1 MIEFNAFFL
10 SEFFSK
16 VVIELLLVA
25 VLAAMFIALGV
36 AKLGSKAIHKR
47 ADEVN
52 DFDKDPGLS
61 VYLDTSK
68 RSDLKMV
75 DFVLRHREYYDERR
89 DDEEEERG
97 LGDLFETY

>member
-1 MIEFNAFFL
+1 MIELNAFFL
-10 SEFFSK
+10 SEFFGK

-25 VLAAMFIALGV
+25 ALAAMFIALGV